1 MTLSQDKKRK
11 YQVVTLLF
19 SLLLG
24 VGLAAFGSG
33 PLMEIKEDIF
43 GYNHAIGTI
52 TLSLILAGFSWLS
65 IHLAFAQWKN
75 SHWMLLAM
83 KMVLY
88 FCGMITVPF
97 LILFIMTLNDYHHH
111 PGMELGVMVVP
122 IYWFV
127 TVSLFAI
134 ILIIPFGFLSYWL
147 SRPSSTKSQE
157 NQLISC
163 QTEQKSERMMET
175 NKTLEKCCLTLFVM
189 LIGAFL
195 VVLTFDR
202 LTLLACIILFMGLI
216 LYFIWRKC

>member
-1 MTLSQDKKRK
+1 MKLSQDKKRK
-11 YQVVTLLF
+11 YQIVTLLF

-24 VGLAAFGSG
+24 VGIAAFS
-33 PLMEIKEDIF
+33 PVREIYEEIF
-43 GYNHAIGTI
+43 GYNNAIGTI

-65 IHLAFAQWKN
+65 IQLAFAQWTN

-97 LILFIMTLNDYHHH
+97 LILFIMTLNEYRHH
-111 PGMELGVMVVP
+111 PGMELGVMTMPILWLITVP
-122 IYWFV
+122 M
-127 TVSLFAI
+127 LAM

-147 SRPSSTKSQE
+147 SRLSSTRSEE
-157 NQLISC
+157 NQFISC
-163 QTEQKSERMMET
+163 QTEQKSERMMVT
-175 NKTLEKCCLTLFVM
+175 KKTLEKCCLTLFVM

>member
-11 YQVVTLLF
+11 YQAVTLLF

-97 LILFIMTLNDYHHH
+97 LILFIMTLNDYRHH

-147 SRPSSTKSQE
+147 SRLSSTKSQE
-157 NQLISC
+157 TS
-163 QTEQKSERMMET
+163 
-175 NKTLEKCCLTLFVM
+175 
-189 LIGAFL
+189 
-195 VVLTFDR
+195 
-202 LTLLACIILFMGLI
+202 
-216 LYFIWRKC
+216 